1 MPASPHTISEISNSN
16 ISIIIPGLEVVLEA
30 LKSSG
35 SVNYAATSKS
45 YKYDETMLRRCH

>member
-1 MPASPHTISEISNSN
+1 M
-16 ISIIIPGLEVVLEA
+16 PGLEAALEA

-45 YKYDETMLRRCH
+45 YKYDETMLRRRH